1 MGAHSFEYV
10 INAKNNTEFRQEFL
24 KLVERDRYEYGHS
37 PYSGDIGQKHDYRMF
52 DMVDPEDLFPLQE
65 RHEGDKWGDAHAVA
79 VSDKATGEVS
89 HYVVWGWAAD

>member
-37 PYSGDIGQKHDYRMF
+37 PYSGDIGQK
-52 DMVDPEDLFPLQE
+52 
-65 RHEGDKWGDAHAVA
+65 
-79 VSDKATGEVS
+79 
-89 HYVVWGWAAD
+89 